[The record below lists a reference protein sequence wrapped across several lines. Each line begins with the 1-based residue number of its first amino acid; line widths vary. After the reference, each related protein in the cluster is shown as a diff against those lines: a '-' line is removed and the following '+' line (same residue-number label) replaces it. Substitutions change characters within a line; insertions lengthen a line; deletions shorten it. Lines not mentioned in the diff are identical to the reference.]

1 MSGLPM
7 SRRGFAGVSAAG
19 IAAGVLGLDGGAVS
33 GAAGPADGG
42 DWDPE
47 RPMVVTAAPLRVQP
61 ILMYATQ
68 ERREAASWRSWGP
81 INNKEAAAEEAAR
94 ISTELATLAA
104 GAGLPPQILPVATVT
119 TVEQA
124 RKVHE
129 AEYDVVLLYPATGSG
144 GLLTACFAAKPER
157 DTLIFV
163 RHRSGPTYYWY
174 EALSTRYLKTGAEP
188 QAASGK
194 GDRHLLGEA
203 PNGTVNGAVRPSGQ
217 NVPVTFSAGNHG
229 PVTIHDVCVDD
240 YAEVLWR
247 LRALAGIKNFI
258 GQRIV
263 ALGGAGGKYDG
274 TAPKVAREKYRL
286 DIIEVGFDELV
297 KRFQAARADARLVS
311 RAEKWTEKYLAQP
324 NTTLE
329 TTQPRV
335 ANGFL
340 LYAVFKDLMREHRA
354 PAVTIGN
361 CMSGVLP
368 FAQTTP
374 CMVLS
379 WLNDEGYAAF
389 CESDF
394 VIIPAGIL
402 LRYIAGRPVFLHN
415 STFPHR
421 GIVTCAHCTAPRRM
435 DGKRYEPARIMT
447 HYESDAGAAP
457 KVHMTVGQEVTFIDP
472 EYATGRWVGFKGII
486 RANPMLEICR
496 TQQDVE
502 IQGDWKKLLA
512 EARDS
517 HWMMVYGDW
526 RREIGY
532 AAGKIGIRWVNVSES
547 S

>member
-1 MSGLPM
+1 MSGLPI
-7 SRRGFAGVSAAG
+7 SRREFAGLSAAG
-19 IAAGVLGLDGGAVS
+19 IAAGVLGLDGGGMS
-33 GAAGPADGG
+33 HAAGPAGAG
-42 DWDPE
+42 DWDPG
-47 RPMVVTAAPLRVQP
+47 RPMAVTAAPLRVQP

-68 ERREAASWRSWGP
+68 QRREAASWRSWGP

-94 ISTELATLAA
+94 ISKELAAAAA
-104 GAGLPPQILPVATVT
+104 GAGFPLQILPIATVT

-129 AEYDVVLLYPATGSG
+129 AEYDAVLLYPATGSG
-144 GLLTACFAAKPER
+144 SVLTACFAARPER

-188 QAASGK
+188 QAAT
-194 GDRHLLGEA
+194 H
-203 PNGTVNGAVRPSGQ
+203 
-217 NVPVTFSAGNHG
+217 SARNHG
-229 PVTIHDVCVDD
+229 GVTIHDVCVDD
-240 YAEVLWR
+240 YQEVLWR

-263 ALGGAGGKYDG
+263 AFGGAGGKYDA
-274 TAPKVAREKYRL
+274 TAPKVAREKYGL
-286 DIIEVGFDELV
+286 DIVEVGFDELV
-297 KRFQAARADARLVS
+297 KRFQAARADERLVS
-311 RAEKWTEKYLAQP
+311 RAEKWTKEYLAQP

-329 TTQPRV
+329 TTKPRV
-335 ANGFL
+335 ASAFL
-340 LYAVFKDLMREHRA
+340 LYAVFKDLMREHRT

-379 WLNDEGYAAF
+379 WLNDEGYPAF

-394 VIIPAGIL
+394 VIVPAGIL
-402 LRYIAGRPVFLHN
+402 LHYVAGRPVFLHN

-457 KVHMTVGQEVTFIDP
+457 KVNMAVGQEVTFIDP

-502 IQGDWKKLLA
+502 LQGDWRKLMA

-526 RREIGY
+526 LRELGY
-532 AAGKIGIRWVNVSES
+532 AAGKIGIRWVDVTNGS
-547 S
+547 

>member
-1 MSGLPM
+1 M
-7 SRRGFAGVSAAG
+7 
-19 IAAGVLGLDGGAVS
+19 
-33 GAAGPADGG
+33 
-42 DWDPE
+42 
-47 RPMVVTAAPLRVQP
+47 
-61 ILMYATQ
+61 
-68 ERREAASWRSWGP
+68 
-81 INNKEAAAEEAAR
+81 
-94 ISTELATLAA
+94 
-104 GAGLPPQILPVATVT
+104 
-119 TVEQA
+119 
-124 RKVHE
+124 
-129 AEYDVVLLYPATGSG
+129 
-144 GLLTACFAAKPER
+144 
-157 DTLIFV
+157 
-163 RHRSGPTYYWY
+163 
-174 EALSTRYLKTGAEP
+174 
-188 QAASGK
+188 
-194 GDRHLLGEA
+194 
-203 PNGTVNGAVRPSGQ
+203 
-217 NVPVTFSAGNHG
+217 
-229 PVTIHDVCVDD
+229 
-240 YAEVLWR
+240 
-247 LRALAGIKNFI
+247 
-258 GQRIV
+258 
-263 ALGGAGGKYDG
+263 
-274 TAPKVAREKYRL
+274 
-286 DIIEVGFDELV
+286 
-297 KRFQAARADARLVS
+297 KRFQAARADAQLAS

-329 TTQPRV
+329 TTKPRV
-335 ANGFL
+335 ANAFL
-340 LYAVFKDLMREHRA
+340 LYAVFKDLMREHHA

-379 WLNDEGYAAF
+379 WLNDEGYPAF

-402 LRYIAGRPVFLHN
+402 LHYIAGRPVFLHN

-457 KVHMTVGQEVTFIDP
+457 KVNMTVGQEVTFIDP

-526 RREIGY
+526 LREIGY
-532 AAGKIGIRWVNVSES
+532 AAGKIGIRWVNVTSGS
-547 S
+547 